1 MIATTY
7 ARPRLALGSLFSG
20 IGGLELGLECA
31 LRDGGFDVDT
41 VFQCE
46 ADPWC
51 RGILARHWPSA
62 LRLDDVRAVGAHNAP
77 RCDVLCGGSP
87 CQDLS
92 LAGKRAGLEGERSGL
107 WSEQA
112 RIIRELRPL
121 VAVWE
126 NVPGARSPV
135 RVGGVAVAQPAIAT
149 VLGDLSALGYD
160 AVWFTVRAADVGA
173 PHVRE
178 RVFVVGWRVDH
189 AEGERRGAGGLPVG
203 AREADAVPAVA
214 GSDVVADALGEH
226 AQRRGRPGAVA
237 RASGE
242 AQGEAQQR
250 QRRGNAARGGGET
263 VADGDGGRREGKRE
277 RGLLDGVGAAH
288 RDDADGRGG
297 ARAGVGQADPRGE
310 GLQGHGHV
318 ARGVRPQHAGP
329 RGVRGG
335 IALPGMGGAPDGLP
349 ERVDLAA
356 HRWPV
361 GPGETQPEGEP
372 PRVTT
377 ERWQR
382 RQRLKALGNAC
393 TPQQAYVVGCVVA
406 RVLREVFA

>member
-1 MIATTY
+1 MSAPFV

-62 LRLDDVRAVGAHNAP
+62 LRFDDVRTIGEHNAP

-112 RIIRELRPL
+112 RIIRELRPAI
-121 VAVWE
+121 AVWE

-135 RVGGVAVAQPAIAT
+135 RVDGVAVAQPAIAT

-160 AVWFTVRAADVGA
+160 AVWFDVRASDVGA
-173 PHVRE
+173 PHRRE
-178 RVFVVGWRVDH
+178 RLFIVAWRRADH
-189 AEGERRGAGGLPVG
+189 AEGVGHGAGRLPFGEGTQHAVSPVAGAHDMEHPDRGRCGSERVARVG
-203 AREADAVPAVA
+203 AQV
-214 GSDVVADALGEH
+214 
-226 AQRRGRPGAVA
+226 
-237 RASGE
+237 
-242 AQGEAQQR
+242 
-250 QRRGNAARGGGET
+250 GGGGDDPRDAAAAPDASA
-263 VADGDGGRREGKRE
+263 VADGDCGRREGERE
-277 RGLLDGVGAAH
+277 RGLLDGVGAAPG
-288 RDDADGRGG
+288 DDADGCGG
-297 ARAGVGQADPRGE
+297 ARAGVGLADPRSE

-318 ARGVRPQHAGP
+318 ARGVRAPHPRP
-329 RGVRGG
+329 RGARGRV
-335 IALPGMGGAPDGLP
+335 AESVVGGEADGLP
-349 ERVDLAA
+349 RRLDLAA

-361 GPGETQPEGEP
+361 GPGEAQPEGEP

-377 ERWQR
+377 ERQQR
-382 RQRLKALGNAC
+382 RQRLKALGNAVV
-393 TPQQAYVVGCVVA
+393 PQVAYVVGCVVV

>member
-1 MIATTY
+1 MSAPFV

-77 RCDVLCGGSP
+77 RVDLLCGGSP

-112 RIIRELRPL
+112 RIIRELRPAI
-121 VAVWE
+121 AVWE

-189 AEGERRGAGGLPVG
+189 AEGERRGAWGLPFGAGAADAIPAIAGSGDAEYANRGGRGAQRFSGVG
-203 AREADAVPAVA
+203 AQVGGRGDDPRDTAATPNA
-214 GSDVVADALGEH
+214 GAL
-226 AQRRGRPGAVA
+226 
-237 RASGE
+237 
-242 AQGEAQQR
+242 
-250 QRRGNAARGGGET
+250 
-263 VADGDGGRREGKRE
+263 ADGDGGRREGERE
-277 RGLLDGVGAAH
+277 RGLLDGVGAAPG
-288 RDDADGRGG
+288 DDADRCSG
-297 ARAGVGQADPRGE
+297 ARAGVGMADPRGE

-335 IALPGMGGAPDGLP
+335 VALPGMGGAPDGLP
-349 ERVDLAA
+349 GRVDLAA

-361 GPGETQPEGEP
+361 GPGEAQPEGEP
-372 PRVTT
+372 PRVTQ
-377 ERWQR
+377 ERRER

>member
-1 MIATTY
+1 MSAPFV

-62 LRLDDVRAVGAHNAP
+62 LRFDDVRTIGEHNAP

-112 RIIRELRPL
+112 RIIRELRPAI
-121 VAVWE
+121 AVWE

-135 RVGGVAVAQPAIAT
+135 RVDGVAVAQPAIAT

-178 RVFVVGWRVDH
+178 RVFVVAWRREHPDR
-189 AEGERRGAGGLPVG
+189 GRRGSERVARVG
-203 AREADAVPAVA
+203 AQV
-214 GSDVVADALGEH
+214 
-226 AQRRGRPGAVA
+226 
-237 RASGE
+237 
-242 AQGEAQQR
+242 
-250 QRRGNAARGGGET
+250 GGGGDDPRDAAAAPDASA
-263 VADGDGGRREGKRE
+263 VADGDCGRREGERE
-277 RGLLDGVGAAH
+277 RGLLDGVGAAPG
-288 RDDADGRGG
+288 DDADGCGG
-297 ARAGVGQADPRGE
+297 ARAGVGLADPRSE
-310 GLQGHGHV
+310 GPQGHGHV
-318 ARGVRPQHAGP
+318 ARGVRAPHPRP
-329 RGVRGG
+329 RGARGRV
-335 IALPGMGGAPDGLP
+335 AESVVGGEVDGLP
-349 ERVDLAA
+349 RRLDLAA

-361 GPGETQPEGEP
+361 GPGEAQPEGEP

-377 ERWQR
+377 ERQQR
-382 RQRLKALGNAC
+382 RQRLKALGNAVV
-393 TPQQAYVVGCVVA
+393 PQVAYVVGCVVV

>member
-1 MIATTY
+1 MSAATTSNH
-7 ARPRLALGSLFSG
+7 PRLALGSLFSG

-31 LRDGGFDVDT
+31 LRDGGFDVET

-62 LRLDDVRAVGAHNAP
+62 LRFNDVRAVGAHNAP
-77 RCDVLCGGSP
+77 RVDLLCGGSP

-112 RIIRELRPL
+112 RTIRELRPAI
-121 VAVWE
+121 AVWE

-160 AVWFTVRAADVGA
+160 AVWFTVRASDVGA

-178 RVFVVGWRVDH
+178 RVFVVAWRVDH
-189 AEGERRGAGGLPVG
+189 AEGERRRARGLPVG
-203 AREADAVPAVA
+203 AGAPDAVPAVA
-214 GSDVVADALGEH
+214 GVDVVDTAGA
-226 AQRRGRPGAVA
+226 RRK
-237 RASGE
+237 
-242 AQGEAQQR
+242 
-250 QRRGNAARGGGET
+250 GGT
-263 VADGDGGRREGKRE
+263 GGRGEGEGR
-277 RGLLDGVGAAH
+277 LSSVAAGA
-288 RDDADGRGG
+288 G
-297 ARAGVGQADPRGE
+297 AGVGLADPCGK

-318 ARGVRPQHAGP
+318 ARGVRSQHP
-329 RGVRGG
+329 RSRGARG
-335 IALPGMGGAPDGLP
+335 RVAQPGLDESLDGLP
-349 ERVDLAA
+349 RRLDLAA

-361 GPGETQPEGEP
+361 GPGEAQPEGEP
-372 PRVTT
+372 PRVTS
-377 ERWQR
+377 ERNER
-382 RQRLKALGNAC
+382 RRRLKALGNAVV
-393 TPQQAYVVGCVVA
+393 PQVAYVVGCVVA
-406 RVLREVFA
+406 RLLAGVSP

>member
-1 MIATTY
+1 MSTTTD

-62 LRLDDVRAVGAHNAP
+62 LRFNDVRAVGAHNAP
-77 RCDVLCGGSP
+77 RVDLLCGGSP

-112 RIIRELRPL
+112 RTIRELRPAI
-121 VAVWE
+121 AVWE

-160 AVWFTVRAADVGA
+160 AVWFTVRASDVGA

-178 RVFVVGWRVDH
+178 RVFVVAWRVDH
-189 AEGERRGAGGLPVG
+189 AEGERRRARGLPIG
-203 AREADAVPAVA
+203 ARETNAVSAVA
-214 GSDVVADALGEH
+214 GALDVEH
-226 AQRRGRPGAVA
+226 AD
-237 RASGE
+237 
-242 AQGEAQQR
+242 
-250 QRRGNAARGGGET
+250 RGGRGAQRVSGVGAQVGGRGDDPRDAAAAPNAGA
-263 VADGDGGRREGKRE
+263 VADGDGGELGRQPQCV
-277 RGLLDGVGAAH
+277 RGCAVPPFA
-288 RDDADGRGG
+288 RGTG
-297 ARAGVGQADPRGE
+297 EAGQPAGVGLADPRGE

-318 ARGVRPQHAGP
+318 ARGVRSQHPRP

-335 IALPGMGGAPDGLP
+335 VSQPGLGGPSDGLP
-349 ERVDLAA
+349 RRVDLAA

-361 GPGETQPEGEP
+361 GPGEAQPEGEP

-377 ERWQR
+377 ERRER
-382 RQRLKALGNAC
+382 RPRLKALGNAC

>member
-1 MIATTY
+1 MSGAIV

-62 LRLDDVRAVGAHNAP
+62 LRFNDVRAVGAHNAP
-77 RCDVLCGGSP
+77 RVDLLCGGSP

-112 RIIRELRPL
+112 RTIRELRPAI
-121 VAVWE
+121 AVWE

-178 RVFVVGWRVDH
+178 RVFVVGWRVGD
-189 AEGERRGAGGLPVG
+189 AAGARREGGAGDRGEGEGRVSGVAAGA
-203 AREADAVPAVA
+203 D
-214 GSDVVADALGEH
+214 SDIVADP
-226 AQRRGRPGAVA
+226 RRI
-237 RASGE
+237 
-242 AQGEAQQR
+242 
-250 QRRGNAARGGGET
+250 
-263 VADGDGGRREGKRE
+263 DGDGRAHGHEGRESHGPAPRRDEGS
-277 RGLLDGVGAAH
+277 G
-288 RDDADGRGG
+288 DDQRGRGG
-297 ARAGVGQADPRGE
+297 EAAGVGLADPRSE
-310 GLQGHGHV
+310 GLEGQRQLHSED
-318 ARGVRPQHAGP
+318 ARGP
-329 RGVRGG
+329 RRQGRSARARGRRS
-335 IALPGMGGAPDGLP
+335 AQPGLGGDAPGLP
-349 ERVDLAA
+349 RRVDLAA

-361 GPGETQPEGEP
+361 GPGEAQPEGEP

-377 ERWQR
+377 ERRER
-382 RQRLKALGNAC
+382 RQRLKALGNAVV
-393 TPQQAYVVGCVVA
+393 PQVAYVVGCVVA

>member
-1 MIATTY
+1 MSATVN

-46 ADPWC
+46 ADAWC

-62 LRLDDVRAVGAHNAP
+62 LRFDDVRTLGAHNAP

-112 RIIRELRPL
+112 RIIRELRPAI
-121 VAVWE
+121 AVWE

-135 RVGGVAVAQPAIAT
+135 RVDGVAVAQPAIAT

-160 AVWFTVRAADVGA
+160 AVWFDVRASNLGA
-173 PHVRE
+173 PHRRE
-178 RVFVVGWRVDH
+178 RLFVVAWRRVDH
-189 AEGERRGAGGLPVG
+189 AEGVGHGAGRLPVG
-203 AREADAVPAVA
+203 AGAADAVPAFAGEGVA
-214 GSDVVADALGEH
+214 APSRVLRGVGDDHGRCGDGCSAAVPEH
-226 AQRRGRPGAVA
+226 RERDGNRGRGK
-237 RASGE
+237 R
-242 AQGEAQQR
+242 
-250 QRRGNAARGGGET
+250 
-263 VADGDGGRREGKRE
+263 GRRVAEC
-277 RGLLDGVGAAH
+277 GVG
-288 RDDADGRGG
+288 RD
-297 ARAGVGQADPRGE
+297 V
-310 GLQGHGHV
+310 
-318 ARGVRPQHAGP
+318 
-329 RGVRGG
+329 
-335 IALPGMGGAPDGLP
+335 DGLP
-349 ERVDLAA
+349 RRVDLAA

-361 GPGETQPEGEP
+361 GPSEAQPEGEH

-377 ERWQR
+377 ERRER
-382 RQRLKALGNAC
+382 RQRLKALGNAVV
-393 TPQQAYVVGCVVA
+393 PQVAYVVGCVVA
-406 RVLREVFA
+406 RVLIDGGDW